1 MKTSWAL
8 GDSEPSFGPRQG
20 YDGPIPLIGYARDS
34 TDDQV
39 TDAQTDVLTT
49 AGCAVIF
56 RE

>member
-1 MKTSWAL
+1 M
-8 GDSEPSFGPRQG
+8 
-20 YDGPIPLIGYARDS
+20 PLIGYARDS

-39 TDAQTDVLTT
+39 ADAQTDVLTT